1 MSVDLA
7 RQQWSDGARR
17 LNEASRDPLEHDRL
31 IAVVGAIVDELRRR
45 IGSTYTLAELVDEY
59 GRADRWARD
68 IVADMAP
75 VPGWAQQLATAGD
88 AAFQIYARGAVDYTP

>member
-45 IGSTYTLAELVDEY
+45 VGSTYTLAELVDEY

-68 IVADMAP
+68 IVADAAP
-75 VPGWAQQLATAGD
+75 APGWPRQLATAGD
-88 AAFQIYARGAVDYTP
+88 AAFHVYARGAVDYTP